1 MKKRGARSHPNGERA
16 PEPPSY
22 ICLNM
27 ASKTATNQV
36 ENGSA
41 VQKKK
46 VEKGLHKAS
55 LVQELNGLQNIFRL
69 ALFMSQVD
77 LKRAI

>member
-46 VEKGLHKAS
+46 SG
-55 LVQELNGLQNIFRL
+55 
-69 ALFMSQVD
+69 
-77 LKRAI
+77 KRVAQGKLGSRT